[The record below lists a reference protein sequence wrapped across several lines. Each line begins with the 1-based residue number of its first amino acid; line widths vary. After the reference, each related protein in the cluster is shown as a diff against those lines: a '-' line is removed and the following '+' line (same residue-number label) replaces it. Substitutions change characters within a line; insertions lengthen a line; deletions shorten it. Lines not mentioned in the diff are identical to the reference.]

1 MSLEFEKPLLEIEE
15 KIAELKALSAK
26 THTSFDTEI
35 AELDKRCQVLRQDI
49 YAGLTPW
56 QTLQVARH
64 PERPVLQDYIALI
77 FDDFAELHGDR
88 NCWDDRGLIGGFASI
103 EGRKV
108 MLFGHNKGKTPEQN
122 AERNF
127 GMARPE
133 GYRKALRLMKL
144 AEQCGIPV
152 ISFIDTPGAYP
163 GLEAEERGQA
173 EAIARNLTE
182 MSLLQTPI
190 ICAVTGEGGSGGAL
204 GIGVGDVVMM
214 LSYSVYGVISPE
226 GCAGIL
232 WRDASFAP
240 QAAEAMRI
248 TAPSLLELGAID
260 EIIAEPAG
268 GAHRNYEL
276 TAEAIKAALLNHLKS
291 FDGIAI
297 PKLIKKRFEKYS
309 NIGIFETR

>member
-1 MSLEFEKPLLEIEE
+1 MTLEFERPLMEIEE

-26 THTSFDTEI
+26 SNTSFETEI
-35 AELDKRCQVLRQDI
+35 AELERRCLSHREEI
-49 YAGLTPW
+49 YSKLTPW

-64 PERPVLQDYIALI
+64 PERPVLQDYISLI
-77 FDDFAELHGDR
+77 FDEFIELHGDR
-88 NCWDDRGLIGGFASI
+88 NCWDDRGLIGGFAKI

-127 GMARPE
+127 GMSRPE

-144 AEQCGIPV
+144 AESAGIPV
-152 ISFIDTPGAYP
+152 ISFIDTPGAFP

-182 MSLLQTPI
+182 MALLQTPI

-260 EIIAEPAG
+260 EIIPEPVG
-268 GAHRNYEL
+268 GAHRNYEK
-276 TAEAIKAALLNHLKS
+276 TAENIKAALMRHLTA
-291 FDGIAI
+291 FEGVA
-297 PKLIKKRFEKYS
+297 PAKLTKKRFEKYS
-309 NIGIFETR
+309 KIGKFALG